1 MMIARWQ
8 FTAKFG
14 YKQKAIDLIKEWN
27 VEIGSQTNID
37 VSSERII
44 TGSIGASEGLVETE
58 INIEGLDDLDQFFEK
73 IATVEMHE
81 KWGRDMGEVIV
92 DGSTKWEVFKVV

>member
-14 YKQKAIDLIKEWN
+14 YKQKAIELIKEWN
-27 VEIGSQTNID
+27 VEIGSQTDID
-37 VSSERII
+37 VTSERIV
-44 TGSIGASEGLVETE
+44 TGSVGAGEGLVETE
-58 INIEGLDDLDQFFEK
+58 MNIEGLGELDQFFDK

-81 KWGRDMGEVIV
+81 QWGRDMGEVIV
-92 DGSTKWEVFKVV
+92 DGSTKWEVFRVV

>member
-1 MMIARWQ
+1 M
-8 FTAKFG
+8 
-14 YKQKAIDLIKEWN
+14 
-27 VEIGSQTNID
+27 
-37 VSSERII
+37 SSERII

-58 INIEGLDDLDQFFEK
+58 MNIEGLDDLDQFFEK